1 MSAVHPTADVRRP
14 ARRLFGESPVFW
26 GSVVVATG
34 LILSIPSLVTPYD
47 LLNYNGLLAPV
58 CMAISLALLWGRMGV
73 LSLGHVVF
81 YGVGGYAYGIAGI
94 NWVEDGGDTL
104 LPLLVGVVTP
114 MVLAAAAGV
123 VMFYGRLQGVYV
135 AILTF
140 VMTLVVFTFLNQ
152 TSGAQWH
159 IGSAYLGGDNG
170 LGRSNGEISQPP
182 TLQLLG
188 IDFGGPTSSFFYL
201 AAASVIIVLLAIRL
215 ALRPRWGAVLAGIR
229 DAPERT
235 ETFGYDVRRIQLVV
249 FVIAAGLAGFS
260 GVLFASWGNFIT
272 PSVFGVTST
281 ILPVIWVAVAG
292 RSSTV
297 GAAVSAVILGWTAQR
312 LAENGHYALII
323 LGTLLMVAVTVA
335 PAGLAPALRGASR
348 RLTQRAASSTAN
360 GGSDARR

>member
-1 MSAVHPTADVRRP
+1 MSAAGAEAELRRP
-14 ARRLFGESPVFW
+14 ERRLLGESPAVW
-26 GSVVVATG
+26 AAVLVETG
-34 LILSIPSLVTPYD
+34 LILSVPSFVTPYE

-94 NWVEDGGDTL
+94 NWVEPGGGTL
-104 LPLLVGVVTP
+104 LPLLVGVATP
-114 MVLAAAAGV
+114 MALAAAAGL

-140 VMTLVVFTFLNQ
+140 VMTLVAATFLNQ
-152 TSGAQWH
+152 TSGPQWH

-170 LGRSNGEISQPP
+170 LGRSNGELAGPP
-182 TLQLLG
+182 SLQLFD
-188 IDFGGPTSSFFYL
+188 IDFSGPTSNFFYL
-201 AAASVIIVLLAIRL
+201 AGGSAIVVLLAIRL
-215 ALRPRWGAVLAGIR
+215 SLRSRWGAVLAGIR

-235 ETFGYDVRRIQLVV
+235 ESFGYDVRLIQLVV

-297 GAAVSAVILGWTAQR
+297 GAAIAAVGLGWTAQR
-312 LAENGHYALII
+312 LAENGNYASII
-323 LGTLLMVAVTVA
+323 LGGLLIVAVTVA
-335 PAGLAPALRGASR
+335 PSGLAPALRGASQ
-348 RLTQRAASSTAN
+348 RL
-360 GGSDARR
+360 ARRVLSPTES

>member
-1 MSAVHPTADVRRP
+1 MRSVHAARNVGRAGPRP
-14 ARRLFGESPVFW
+14 FGESTAFW
-26 GSVVVATG
+26 ASVLVATG
-34 LILSIPSLVTPYD
+34 LIMSVPSFATPYD

-81 YGVGGYAYGIAGI
+81 YGVGGYAFGVAGI
-94 NWVEDGGDTL
+94 NWVEPGDGTL
-104 LPLLVGVVTP
+104 LPLLVGVATP
-114 MVLAAAAGV
+114 MALAAVAGL

-140 VMTLVVFTFLNQ
+140 VMTLVAATFLNQ
-152 TSGAQWH
+152 TSGPQWH

-170 LGRSNGEISQPP
+170 LGRSAGELAGPP
-182 TLQLLG
+182 SLQLFG
-188 IDFGGPTSSFFYL
+188 IDFSGPTSNFFYL
-201 AAASVIIVLLAIRL
+201 AAGSAILVLLVIRL
-215 ALRPRWGAVLAGIR
+215 SLRSRWGAVLAGIR

-235 ETFGYDVRRIQLVV
+235 ETFGYDVRLIQLVV

-272 PSVFGVTST
+272 PSVFDVTST

-297 GAAVSAVILGWTAQR
+297 GAAVAAVALGWTAQR
-312 LAENGHYALII
+312 LAENGNYALIT
-323 LGTLLMVAVTVA
+323 LGAILMVSVTVA
-335 PAGLAPALRGASR
+335 PSGLAPALRDASR
-348 RLTQRAASSTAN
+348 RLARLAASPNRS
-360 GGSDARR
+360 